1 MMLMLIF
8 VLRIFIVLIV
18 VLLCSIVR
26 VGILLGLL
34 VALIYDRVTRILGA
48 ILHVSIGFGLFV
60 LRAIVFGMM
69 MMIFLG
75 VFGWGWGLRGLR
87 T

>member
-1 MMLMLIF
+1 MMLMLVF
-8 VLRIFIVLIV
+8 RLFRVLIE

-26 VGILLGLL
+26 AGILLGLS
-34 VALIYDRVTRILGA
+34 VGLICDRVTRILGA
-48 ILHVSIGFGLFV
+48 ILHVGIGFGLFA
-60 LRAIVFGMM
+60 LRAIVEM
-69 MMIFLG
+69 MMIFLQ